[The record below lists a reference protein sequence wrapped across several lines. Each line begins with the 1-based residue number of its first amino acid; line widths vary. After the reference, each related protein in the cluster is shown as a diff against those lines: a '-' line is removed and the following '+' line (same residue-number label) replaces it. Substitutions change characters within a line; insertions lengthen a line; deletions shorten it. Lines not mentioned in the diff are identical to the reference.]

1 MINTNILVF
10 NLTVDVALDDPLMM
24 EEIFGPILPIVS
36 VNSIHEAIDI
46 VNSRWAAQTYEK
58 TVISNKLFYAVT
70 FRPRPL
76 ALYSFAK
83 NSKVNNDFKDKTISG
98 GVCIGDTMWHCVC
111 KLYINL

>member
-46 VNSRWAAQTYEK
+46 VNSR
-58 TVISNKLFYAVT
+58 
-70 FRPRPL
+70 
-76 ALYSFAK
+76 
-83 NSKVNNDFKDKTISG
+83 
-98 GVCIGDTMWHCVC
+98 
-111 KLYINL
+111 